1 MKITKETSTWLR
13 LEIKL
18 PENLTEKEQR
28 AENLRYNEQ
37 VKDLINQFFPNY
49 KFGTNPSTDKIL
61 VEFVNNYKPNK

>member
-1 MKITKETSTWLR
+1 MRDKKMG
-13 LEIKL
+13 
-18 PENLTEKEQR
+18 